1 VLKLILALLLTVAS
15 VNASAEWQSIYS
27 DDNFSIYAD
36 TSTIMRNGDVAT
48 MWTLLDFKADDTT
61 PAANQSQSEKTRK
74 EFDCRKRKFRQ
85 LQTALYSGH
94 MGTGTTLNSNDRVAD
109 WMKYQN
115 GSLNEIEW
123 RTACGRN

>member
-1 VLKLILALLLTVAS
+1 MLKLILAVLLSVAS
-15 VNASAEWQSIYS
+15 ISASADWQSIYS

-36 TSTIMRNGDVAT
+36 SSTIIRNGDLAT
-48 MWTLLDFKADDTT
+48 MWTLLDFKAGDTT
-61 PAANQSQSEKTRK
+61 PVANQSQSEKTRK

-94 MGTGTTLNSNDRVAD
+94 MGAGTTLNSNDRVAD
-109 WMKYQN
+109 WMKFQN

-123 RTACGRN
+123 HTACGKD